1 MTSEQFVKT
10 IASDLKDEMNDVL
23 HYLNLSN
30 EAKKMGW
37 HCESQV
43 LKDMAKE
50 EYTHVKMLIDFI
62 HKNKGATTVSEAEH
76 KEIQEQW
83 AEVEEAIKG
92 I

>member
-10 IASDLKDEMNDVL
+10 IASDLKDEMNGVL
-23 HYLNLSN
+23 HYLNLHN
-30 EAKKMGW
+30 EAKKMNW
-37 HCESQV
+37 HCECQV

-50 EYTHVKMLIDFI
+50 ECTHAKMLIDII
-62 HKNKGATTVSEAEH
+62 HKNKGTMTISEAER
-76 KEIQEQW
+76 KEMQEQW